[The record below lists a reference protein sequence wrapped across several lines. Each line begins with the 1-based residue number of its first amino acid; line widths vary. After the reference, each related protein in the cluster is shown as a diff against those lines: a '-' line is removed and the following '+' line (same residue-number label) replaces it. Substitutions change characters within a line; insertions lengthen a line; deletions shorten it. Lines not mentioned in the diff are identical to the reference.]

1 MYFLT
6 IDKKEEQMAL
16 NVDDTKFLE
25 IAEIICEEG
34 LSGLDKA
41 VQMIINQ
48 AMLIERDRHLKA
60 ERYERTPERVSYA
73 NGFKPKQLKTR
84 IGKLELSVPQTRDG
98 KFYPSFLEQGL
109 RSERAL
115 KISLAEM
122 YIQGV
127 STRKVN
133 AILSELCGF
142 EVTSSEVSRAIKELD
157 EQLES
162 WRKRELGHYVYL
174 ILDARYEK
182 VRVGG
187 CVQDAAILVAY
198 GINLEGKREVLGVS
212 VAISEAEIHWRA

>member
-1 MYFLT
+1 
-6 IDKKEEQMAL
+6 
-16 NVDDTKFLE
+16 
-25 IAEIICEEG
+25 
-34 LSGLDKA
+34 
-41 VQMIINQ
+41 
-48 AMLIERDRHLKA
+48 MLIERDRHLKA

-122 YIQGV
+122 SIQVV
-127 STRKVN
+127 SNRKVN

-187 CVQDAAILVAY
+187 CVQDAAILIAY
-198 GINLEGKREVLGVS
+198 GINLEGRREVLGVS
-212 VAISEAEIHWRA
+212 VAMSEAEVHWRAFFQSMIERKLHGVKMIASDAHKGLKAAIRTVFPSVPWQRCQFH